1 MKNEISLIW
10 NFEDYIIKFLSIKI
24 EQVSYKKTS
33 NTMETLDDWIKRYE
47 NDIDCKIK
55 LYESYIIRLDC
66 RSFSKFTKK
75 IHKPFDIIF
84 VKAMGFIFVKAM
96 GFIFVKAMGFITLDL
111 VSKFKD
117 QIGYTYSD
125 EITLIFN

>member
-1 MKNEISLIW
+1 
-10 NFEDYIIKFLSIKI
+10 
-24 EQVSYKKTS
+24 
-33 NTMETLDDWIKRYE
+33 
-47 NDIDCKIK
+47 
-55 LYESYIIRLDC
+55 
-66 RSFSKFTKK
+66 
-75 IHKPFDIIF
+75 